1 MHKLDHIVLASNTL
15 EEGTSYIEN
24 KLCIKLSNIGYHKD
38 MGTHNRVVKISKS
51 VYLEVISID
60 PNCEQ
65 IKSKRWFNLDN
76 LKLQSQLR
84 KSPRVIGYVIE
95 NKNKNI
101 SKFYEPFF
109 KASRGK
115 YKWKFAMPC
124 NNSKIL
130 ADLSYQNG
138 IIPSLINWESEK
150 PIYKMQDNHL
160 NLEKL
165 EILSTENQSPYKNII
180 KFLGAV
186 EKLKFSIIKQGNNSS
201 TESYPKLKI
210 YIEDKIRDTIII
222 L

>member
-1 MHKLDHIVLASNTL
+1 MHKLDHIVLAANTL

-24 KLCIKLSNIGYHKD
+24 KLRIKLSNIGYHKD
-38 MGTHNRVVKISKS
+38 MGTHNRVVKIGKS

-60 PNCEQ
+60 PNCKQ
-65 IKSKRWFNLDN
+65 IKSKRWFNLDSS
-76 LKLQSQLR
+76 KLQSQLR

-95 NKNKNI
+95 NTTNKI
-101 SKFYEPFF
+101 LKYYEPFF
-109 KASRGK
+109 KASRGE

-124 NNSKIL
+124 NNSNIS
-130 ADLSYQNG
+130 ADQSYQNG
-138 IIPSLINWESEK
+138 IIPSVINWESEK

-165 EILSTENQSPYKNII
+165 EILSTGNQSPYRNFVKY
-180 KFLGAV
+180 LGAI

-201 TESYPKLKI
+201 IESYPKLKI

>member
-1 MHKLDHIVLASNTL
+1 MHKLDHIVFAASTL
-15 EEGTSYIEN
+15 EEGTSLIEN
-24 KLCIKLSNIGYHKD
+24 KLQVKLSNIGYHKD
-38 MGTHNRVVKISKS
+38 MGTHNRVVKINES

-60 PNCEQ
+60 PNSVTT
-65 IKSKRWFNLDN
+65 KSKRWFNLDCP
-76 LKLQSQLR
+76 KLQSQLR
-84 KSPRVIGYVIE
+84 KSPQVVGYVIE
-95 NKNKNI
+95 SDNKKI
-101 SKFYEPFF
+101 LKYYEPFF
-109 KASRGK
+109 KASRGE

-124 NNSKIL
+124 NNSKIS
-130 ADLSYQNG
+130 AVKSYQNG

-165 EILSTENQSPYKNII
+165 EILSTGNQSPYRNFVKY
-180 KFLGAV
+180 LGAI

-201 TESYPKLKI
+201 IESYPKLKI